1 MRITDTVLFQ
11 MLTIGE
17 QVADGSKNTQKQQEI
32 IDSLEAKINDMLTET
47 TKNSVDMASMAV
59 NNTGNLTILRVELQK
74 LKQLYDQDTKSR
86 QTLNKKVDEVIQANE
101 RVIFFII

>member
-1 MRITDTVLFQ
+1 

-47 TKNSVDMASMAV
+47 TKNSVDMASVV

>member
-1 MRITDTVLFQ
+1 

-17 QVADGSKNTQKQQEI
+17 QVADGTKNTQKQQEI
-32 IDSLEAKINDMLTET
+32 IESLEAKINDMLTET
-47 TKNSVDMASMAV
+47 KNSVDMASVV

-74 LKQLYDQDTKSR
+74 LKQLYDQDSKSR

-101 RVIFFII
+101 RVKKNYKLNATL

>member
-1 MRITDTVLFQ
+1 

-47 TKNSVDMASMAV
+47 TKNSVDMASVAV